1 MFRQRLHLRGCKT
14 SNQSQ
19 VRAKC
24 LFSLGGLTAFAPDTA
39 SDDPGEAEQQ
49 PPQGIDPN
57 LLDPIAPGPTLDT
70 GLVDRITQSPELVN
84 LLNQD
89 PALAEALEQDPTYLY
104 QIEQHLGLAEQWSN
118 DDPSFTD
125 PGLTEEQPPPDPST
139 PDEGLDDLT
148 L

>member
-1 MFRQRLHLRGCKT
+1 VPPLQFGNTANLE
-14 SNQSQ
+14 N
-19 VRAKC
+19 
-24 LFSLGGLTAFAPDTA
+24 SL
-39 SDDPGEAEQQ
+39 
-49 PPQGIDPN
+49 DPN
-57 LLDPIAPGPTLDT
+57 LLDPIAPGPTLDY
-70 GLVDRITQSPELVN
+70 GLVDRITQSRELVN

-118 DDPSFTD
+118 DGPSFTD
-125 PGLTEEQPPPDPST
+125 PSFMDSGLTEQPLPDPST